1 MSKKGLTPKQSL
13 FCKEFIVDLN
23 ATQAAIRAG
32 YSEKTA
38 AQMGFENLRKPNIRN
53 EIERLMRQRE
63 KRTERSGDEVIERL
77 WEIVDRCL
85 QRIPVL
91 DKSGN
96 ETGEFRFDATG
107 ANKALEL
114 LGRHH
119 KLFTDKIE
127 RSGSIDVR
135 YEEAEKTADEA
146 IKALLND

>member
-1 MSKKGLTPKQSL
+1 MSKNELTPKQL
-13 FCKEFIVDLN
+13 MFCKEFLVDLN

-32 YSEKTA
+32 YSKKTA
-38 AQMGFENLRKPNIRN
+38 GQMGFENLKKPEIRK
-53 EIERLMRQRE
+53 EVERLIGQRE
-63 KRTERSGDEVIERL
+63 ERTERSADEVIKRL
-77 WEIVDRCL
+77 WEIVDRCM
-85 QRIPVL
+85 QKVPVL

-96 ETGEFRFDATG
+96 KTGEFKFDATG

-127 RSGSIDVR
+127 RSGTVDIR

-146 IKALLND
+146 IEALLND